1 MGIKFGKFTSTWPIF
16 NLAIFSEIFL
26 HNKTILHYL
35 SITCYYTYLL
45 SSSLLRAKRMEV
57 YEMEITFKAI
67 TSSRVYGTMQSW
79 KD

>member
-1 MGIKFGKFTSTWPIF
+1 MGIKFGKFTSTWPIS
-16 NLAIFSEIFL
+16 NLAILSEIFL

-67 TSSRVYGTMQSW
+67 TSSRVYGTMQSL